1 MLSRSAITKLKAVL
15 IIDLVL
21 VAAAAGTYLYL
32 TNQGII
38 STAAKPAEFKVTDLT
53 ITPSET
59 EEAEPVVISANITN
73 IGNLEGT
80 YDANLTINN
89 VLTQNQTVVVPGNS
103 TSVIVEF
110 TVIEEKVGNYTVGL
124 GGLTGSFR
132 IKEAPPTASNIHLS
146 NPLVNPY
153 ENWANETTF
162 FAVTADNP
170 SSEADKLTIKFTV
183 DGSLVEIRK
192 IEMAAGATTTLE
204 FNYTATTEG
213 KHTYQINSITGTFT
227 IVRTGYHTLTI
238 NRSGGGSTPL
248 TFTLDGV
255 SHNTPYTELLP
266 VGRYTLSAPEVV
278 TLATGVVAFS
288 YWSTGA
294 TTSTITF
301 DLQDRTIIVATYTL
315 ISGYA
320 SCPSLYIWNGTGYT
334 HVTDVSNAGW
344 LGYINYINAN
354 GEIVFGGGNPW
365 DYVKLDKNLLATK
378 NGYFDM
384 TLTQQWDEI
393 FYLDAAYMLVVDHPI
408 GTDVYSTMSNYI
420 NQAFNGQ
427 IYTVNKNNILLPVSA
442 TNEKGQNVLPQ
453 ISQIDQVFTLGS
465 NGLLSPSWN
474 NITLNQLTLD
484 LGNLS
489 AAKQIKLVI
498 NGMVDWG
505 EPGPYYNW
513 IDAFKAA
520 AAQGLVPNGTQVNPA
535 PYMEVKDANG
545 NWIRISQDRQMP
557 TPSDYTAR
565 SFAVDLT
572 GLFPADVSDY
582 QLRITNFWNVTFDYI
597 GIDTTAQANITIQRI
612 NPTATLSQIWESQGT
627 SSGTFT
633 RYGDVAPLLL
643 SADDMYVIGRQGDQ
657 ISLQFPTDNLT
668 PLAAGME
675 RDYFVFVASWF
686 KDPPGNW
693 GYQFDFTTNPLPF
706 VKMTGFPY
714 PATESYPYDA
724 EHMRYLIEYNTRI
737 ISPP

>member
-1 MLSRSAITKLKAVL
+1 MLSRSAITKLKAIL
-15 IIDLVL
+15 IIDLII

-162 FAVTADNP
+162 FVVTADNP

-266 VGRYTLSAPEVV
+266 VGRYTLSAPDVV

-354 GEIVFGGGNPW
+354 GEIVFGGGTPW
-365 DYVKLDKNLLATK
+365 DYIKLDKNLLATK

-393 FYLDAAYMLVVDHPI
+393 FYLDAAYMLVVDHPV

-427 IYTVNKNNILLPVSA
+427 IYTVNKTGLRLPVSA

-453 ISQIDQVFTLGS
+453 ISQIDGVFTPGS
-465 NGLLSPSWN
+465 NGVQSPSWN
-474 NITLNQLTLD
+474 SITLNQLTLD

-505 EPGPYYNW
+505 EAGPYYDW

-520 AAQGLVPNGTQVNPA
+520 AAQGLVPNGTEVNPA
-535 PYMEVKDANG
+535 PYMEIKDANG

-572 GLFPADVSDY
+572 GLFPAGVSGY

-612 NPTATLSQIWESQGT
+612 NPIATLDQIWESQGT

-706 VKMTGFPY
+706 VKMSGFPY

-724 EHMRYLIEYNTRI
+724 EHLQYILEYNTRI